1 LKHSTDGILTTH
13 VGRLPNPPNQA
24 AILQARD
31 SGDQHKFEALTT
43 AAIGDMIARQKAIG
57 LDIMS
62 DGEFWKVRDQQ
73 YYDDRVS
80 GVRLRPLKPGEPPQ
94 IIYTQME
101 NRMPEFSAFW
111 KNYYFVGNTPVPG
124 VLATQPTTRAVIS
137 GPVVTKAPDAV
148 RHEVQVIK
156 DAIEAAGESVDN
168 FTFPVLGPGWL
179 GHMLWNEY
187 YKTDEE
193 YVFAMADILKQD
205 YQAVIAAGFHLQ
217 VDDPS
222 MATRFGFLDPPLS
235 IEDYKRHYQVRID
248 ALNHAIGGLPQER
261 ILYHVCWGSWHTP
274 HATDLPFEHIIEML
288 LQVNAGAYSV
298 EAADVRHELDWQLW
312 QKYKLPEGKVY
323 VPGVVAHKTTTIEP
337 PELVAHRIE
346 RYAKLMGRENVVA
359 SLDCGVGGRC
369 YPDVGWAKLK
379 TLVEGARLATR
390 TLWGA
395 HTDGVVVQAAAV

>member
-1 LKHSTDGILTTH
+1 
-13 VGRLPNPPNQA
+13 
-24 AILQARD
+24 
-31 SGDQHKFEALTT
+31 
-43 AAIGDMIARQKAIG
+43 
-57 LDIMS
+57 
-62 DGEFWKVRDQQ
+62 
-73 YYDDRVS
+73 
-80 GVRLRPLKPGEPPQ
+80 
-94 IIYTQME
+94 
-101 NRMPEFSAFW
+101 
-111 KNYYFVGNTPVPG
+111 VPG

-274 HATDLPFEHIIEML
+274 HATDLPFEHVIEML

-323 VPGVVAHKTTTIEP
+323 LPGVVAHKTTTIEP

-390 TLWGA
+390 TLWGE